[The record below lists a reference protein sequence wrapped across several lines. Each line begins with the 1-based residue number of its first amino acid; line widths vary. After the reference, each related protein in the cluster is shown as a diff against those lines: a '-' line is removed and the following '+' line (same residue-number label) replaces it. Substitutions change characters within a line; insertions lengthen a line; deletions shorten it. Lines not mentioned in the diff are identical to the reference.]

1 MRHLRVTRFAGY
13 AVLSLCGIAFAA
25 DCMRVQAQG
34 MSPVTQE
41 FNKRARGVVEVTNN
55 DTAAKIIS
63 CRAQSFDVNEHGVP
77 QLSPIDPAL
86 HVRIDAE
93 RVVLAPKSTRQ
104 VSFEADPAALPAWFV
119 VTCRFV
125 PMERGPG
132 LTVAM
137 ELSSIAIINGGWHLE
152 PKDVEL
158 SAKRVG
164 DKVEVE
170 VKNNGAGL
178 ARVISGEVRGRR
190 KEADIG
196 TFVLFP
202 HRTRLAETDW
212 KDATPPETARIQ
224 IGKKRLETPVN

>member
-1 MRHLRVTRFAGY
+1 MKDFRVIRFASY
-13 AVLSLCGIAFAA
+13 AVLLLCGMTFAA
-25 DCMRVQAQG
+25 NSMQIQAQG
-34 MSPVTQE
+34 MSPVSQE
-41 FNKRARGVVEVTNN
+41 FNKKARGVVEVTNN
-55 DTAAKIIS
+55 EDTAKIIS
-63 CRAQSFDVNEHGVP
+63 CRAQSFDVNEHGIP

-86 HVRIDAE
+86 HVRVDTD
-93 RVVLAPKSTRQ
+93 RVVLAPKTTRQ

-132 LTVAM
+132 LTVAL
-137 ELSSIAIINGGWHLE
+137 EISSIVIINGGWHMD
-152 PKDVEL
+152 PRDVEL

-178 ARVISGEVRGRR
+178 ARVSSGEVQGHR

-212 KDATPPETARIQ
+212 KGATPPETARIQ
-224 IGKKRLETPVN
+224 IGKKRFEAPVN

>member
-1 MRHLRVTRFAGY
+1 MRRFSVTRFAGY
-13 AVLSLCGIAFAA
+13 AVLSLCGIGFAA
-25 DCMRVQAQG
+25 DCTRVQAQG

-41 FNKRARGVVEVTNN
+41 FNKKARGVVEVTNN

-63 CRAQSFDVNEHGVP
+63 CRAQSFEANEHGVP

-86 HVRIDAE
+86 HVRIDAD
-93 RVVLAPKSTRQ
+93 RVVLAPKSSRQ

-137 ELSSIAIINGGWHLE
+137 ELSSIVIVNGGWRLQ
-152 PKDVEL
+152 PGDVGL

-164 DKVEVE
+164 DKVEVR

-178 ARVISGEVRGRR
+178 ARVSSGEVRGHR
-190 KEADIG
+190 KEADIR

-202 HRTRLAETDW
+202 HQTRVAETDW
-212 KDATPPETARIQ
+212 KDATAPETARIQ
-224 IGKKRLETPVN
+224 IGKKRFETQVN